1 MTKHEAP
8 PLRMIVE
15 KGRLVPSSQWDQERI
30 LSYRNGSTVH
40 VHVTQEKNR
49 KLERK
54 YWAILGAVVR
64 SCGVK
69 QRTAE
74 DLHKAIRF
82 KLGIVDAYWSFGDKL
97 RVEVRSTT
105 SMDDPE
111 YSLFFED
118 AMELLRR
125 ETGVDPETLGKE
137 SADTGDEEQNSLPDR
152 LQPEMEEAATEA
164 AAAEDGGES
173 ADGPPS
179 FTSSDSASGPP
190 PPTAEQPEP
199 SSFPSPLDGSGDI
212 NRAWL
217 AEVFRVLLAAVG
229 EDPGVVDR
237 QVAAF
242 ADSAREQ
249 NEATRGKA
257 KAIKE
262 SLKRGC
268 GNDPKRLEAEIDY
281 CAGLIGV
288 DRKTLIAQAEAG
300 GV

>member
-1 MTKHEAP
+1 MSKSDAP
-8 PLRMIVE
+8 ALRLKVE
-15 KGRLVPSSQWDQERI
+15 NLRLAPASPYDQERI
-30 LSYRNGSTVH
+30 ASYRNGSEVYA
-40 VHVTQEKNR
+40 VIKQPKNEKLNR
-49 KLERK
+49 KFHAVLARVISDCDTPWKTVDEAK
-54 YWAILGAVVR
+54 DSLKVALGVTRQVSTIGGDIRRYPGSLA
-64 SCGVK
+64 
-69 QRTAE
+69 
-74 DLHKAIRF
+74 DL
-82 KLGIVDAYWSFGDKL
+82 
-97 RVEVRSTT
+97 
-105 SMDDPE
+105 DDPE
-111 YSLFFED
+111 FVDFYEG
-118 AMELLRR
+118 AMAILHKM
-125 ETGVDPETLGKE
+125 TGVDPETLGKE

-152 LQPEMEEAATEA
+152 LQPGMEEAATEA

-229 EDPGVVDR
+229 EDPGVVDN
-237 QVAAF
+237 QAKGVDA
-242 ADSAREQ
+242 SGQ
-249 NEATRGKA
+249 NQATLKKA
-257 KAIKE
+257 TAIKE

-300 GV
+300 GN